1 MYKIKFTNEHYV
13 GTQRPIRLGLPIYP
27 HTVPD
32 VCFISPNNSDA
43 VVLNSYILRDALLNS
58 EDFLASLG
66 LKVIDLTKE
75 PQHTEPQKVQEEPKP
90 ELKEQPETVKKTS
103 TKKKK
108 EEVEDTWE

>member
-1 MYKIKFTNEHYV
+1 MYKIKFTSEHYV

-27 HTVPD
+27 HTTPD
-32 VCFISPNNSDA
+32 VCFVSPNNSDV
-43 VVLNSYILRDALLNS
+43 VVLNSFILRDALLNS

-75 PQHTEPQKVQEEPKP
+75 PEQKHTPKVQEEPKSEP
-90 ELKEQPETVKKTS
+90 EEQPETAKKTS
-103 TKKKK
+103 KKKK